1 MLYQLESEE
10 FEKVSS
16 SEEHQSFIQKLEEV
30 WISTWLLI
38 LYICASY
45 DFILSPYLF
54 LVKI

>member
-16 SEEHQSFIQKLEEV
+16 SEERQSFIQKLEEV

-38 LYICASY
+38 Q
-45 DFILSPYLF
+45 
-54 LVKI
+54 